1 MQDYVSCF
9 ALSLKELGQLK
20 KQEVQIVLE
29 DDNLIFRRP
38 YRLNEMERALVQ
50 ARTTKLL
57 DVGLVELLKGDYAS
71 TTMMLAKKDI
81 FGN

>member
-1 MQDYVSCF
+1 LQDYVSCF

>member
-1 MQDYVSCF
+1 M
-9 ALSLKELGQLK
+9 K